1 MAGFTA
7 DARLFL
13 ESMFDD
19 NLRTIMPWDLLYPK
33 QLKLFNTGIETDAGV
48 EHPDCPTILLLD
60 GPRKA
65 TKTIG
70 VIHRAIRHLWELP
83 GARGAL
89 VVKITR
95 SATDGGVWNDI
106 IGSDIVPGGEMQKW
120 IDAGLTEYTTQNKFG
135 GPAVTDSKTRSIYF
149 RLRNIHG
156 GESEL
161 RIFNLEHDHDVGPV
175 MKSTRFSMV
184 WFSELT
190 NFKDKDV
197 MTSSWEQLRMPHL
210 ERWQHLWMA
219 DTNPSRR
226 GEKDWIYELWYKR
239 KDIERPNT
247 LRTGGMEQYLK
258 SIKKITFFLSD
269 NIGMT
274 EPEREIQ
281 RAAYADDPGEESRM
295 VDGLWVEG
303 HGNKGKHF
311 ADVFS
316 RAVHVIG
323 DGPGEKS
330 QIALSKNTQIL
341 FTGWDLGD
349 TTNHAAG
356 IMEKR
361 IVSTIVTL
369 DKGTEFEK
377 SEVREVSSW
386 NVIDSMIHIGDHI
399 STAELGTEM
408 LGKMNALDE
417 RYGKKFDWTH
427 YSDDTALT
435 RWRPSA
441 ATFDYMEILA
451 VTEDAIN
458 LTGVSKPAGTLKK
471 RVQILRKLLRQQ
483 RFFVSSKCVE
493 VIAMFEHCRQ
503 GAKDD
508 DYVEWG
514 PHKHVFD
521 WITYIL
527 IAELPNEIELE
538 SKRPKPV
545 EEPESGLVTVR
556 L

>member
-13 ESMFDD
+13 EAMSDD
-19 NLRTIMPWDLLYPK
+19 NLRTIHAWDLLYPK
-33 QLKLFNTGIETDAGV
+33 QLKLFNTGIETDAAV
-48 EHPDCPTILLLD
+48 EHPECPTILLLD
-60 GPRKA
+60 GGRK
-65 TKTIG
+65 TGKTHG

-89 VVKITR
+89 VVKIVR

-120 IDAGLTEYTTQNKFG
+120 IDPGLTEYTTQNKFG

-149 RLRNIHG
+149 RIRNMHG

-175 MKSTRFSMV
+175 MKSTRFSMI
-184 WFSELT
+184 WISELT
-190 NFKDKDV
+190 NFRDRNVLK
-197 MTSSWEQLRMPHL
+197 SSWEQLRMDHL
-210 ERWQHLWMA
+210 KSWQHLWMA
-219 DTNPSRR
+219 DTNPSPE
-226 GEKDWIYELWYKR
+226 GEDDWIYQFFYKR
-239 KDIERPNT
+239 EGIERPNT
-247 LRTGGMEQYLK
+247 SRSAGMEQYLK
-258 SIKKITFFLSD
+258 SIKKITFFLGD
-269 NIGMT
+269 NIGMSET
-274 EPEREIQ
+274 QREIQ
-281 RAAYADDPGEESRM
+281 RANYADDPGEESRM
-295 VDGLWVEG
+295 VDSQWTKG

-316 RAVHVIG
+316 RVVHVVG
-323 DGPGEKS
+323 DGPGEKN
-330 QIALSKNTQIL
+330 QIALSKNTQSL

-361 IVSTIVTL
+361 IIPTIVKLEDGSTAA
-369 DKGTEFEK
+369 
-377 SEVREVSSW
+377 REISSW
-386 NVIDSMIHIGDHI
+386 NIIDSMVHIGDEI
-399 STAELGTEM
+399 STAQLGTEM
-408 LGKMNALDE
+408 LGKMRALEE
-417 RYGKKFDWTH
+417 RYAKTFDWVH

-441 ATFDYMEILA
+441 ATYDYLEILA
-451 VTEDAIN
+451 VTDDAIN

-471 RVQILRKLLRQQ
+471 RVQLIRKLLRQQ
-483 RFFVSSKCVE
+483 RLFVSSSCVE
-493 VIAMFEHCRQ
+493 VIAMFEQCRQ

-521 WITYIL
+521 WISYIL
-527 IAELPNEIELE
+527 IAELPNEIEAE
-538 SKRPKPV
+538 HKRPKAV
-545 EEPESGLVTVR
+545 EEPEAALVTVR

>member
-1 MAGFTA
+1 M
-7 DARLFL
+7 
-13 ESMFDD
+13 SDD

-33 QLKLFNTGIETDAGV
+33 QLKLFNTGIATDAGV

-65 TKTIG
+65 AKTHG
-70 VIHRAIRHLWELP
+70 VIHRGIRHLWELP
-83 GARGAL
+83 GARAAL

-106 IGSDIVPGGEMQKW
+106 IGSDVLPGGEMQKW
-120 IDAGLTEYTTQNKFG
+120 LDAGLTEYTTQNKFG

-149 RLRNIHG
+149 RIRNMHG

-161 RIFNLEHDHDVGPV
+161 RLFNLEHDHDVGPV
-175 MKSTRFSMV
+175 MKSTCFSMI

-190 NFKDKDV
+190 NFRDKNV
-197 MTSSWEQLRMPHL
+197 LKSSWEQLRMPHL
-210 ERWQHLWMA
+210 KRWQHLWMG
-219 DTNPSRR
+219 DTNPSPE
-226 GEKDWIYELWYKR
+226 GEDDWIYQFFYKR
-239 KDIERPNT
+239 EGIERPNT
-247 LRTGGMEQYLK
+247 AKTGGMEQYLK
-258 SIKKITFFLSD
+258 STKRITFFLSD

-274 EPEREIQ
+274 EAEREIQ
-281 RAAYADDPGEESRM
+281 RANYADDPGEEARM
-295 VDGLWVEG
+295 VDGLWTKG

-316 RAVHVIG
+316 RAVHVVG
-323 DGPGEKS
+323 GGPGEKD
-330 QIALSKNTQIL
+330 QIALSPNTQTL
-341 FTGWDLGD
+341 YTGWDLGD

-361 IVSTIVTL
+361 IVPTIVTL
-369 DKGTEFEK
+369 DKGTELQRT
-377 SEVREVSSW
+377 EVREVSSW
-386 NVIDSMIHIGDHI
+386 NVIDSMIHIGDEI
-399 STAELGTEM
+399 STTELGTEM
-408 LGKMNALDE
+408 LAKMHALDE
-417 RYGKKFDWTH
+417 RYTKKFDWIH

-435 RWRPSA
+435 RWRPSGATYDYLEIQA
-441 ATFDYMEILA
+441 ATNDE
-451 VTEDAIN
+451 IN

-471 RVQILRKLLRQQ
+471 RVQLLRKLLRQQ
-483 RFFVSSKCVE
+483 RFFVSAKCVE
-493 VIAMFEHCRQ
+493 VIAMLEQCRQ

-521 WITYIL
+521 WISYVL

-538 SKRPKPV
+538 SKRPKAI
-545 EEPESGLVTVR
+545 EESESGLVTVR